1 MNVKRYIFLLA
12 IGLGHQVMMAQNE
25 AQSSQYWAVPTS
37 FNAAMAGCD
46 SALHVTAYD
55 RMQWVGV
62 EGAPKTFYASADM
75 PIQMGRRRLGAGVS
89 VMNDKAGLFTTT
101 HVNLQLS
108 VSLRL
113 WGGRMAIGL
122 QPGFVNQAFDGSGIS
137 VPSGEPWGTGDELPT
152 GTVAG
157 KGFDLGLGVYYERGM
172 WYGGLS
178 MLHLTETEL
187 KLGNSA
193 YSKLQ
198 KTAFFLAGG
207 NIPIKNT
214 LFIIQPSVLVKTV
227 MSKTQTDVTLRMTY
241 DWGERHQGKGTR
253 RFWGG
258 LTFRPEDAVVVMVGA
273 DVGAVRLGYSYD
285 IGISALARESNGS
298 HEIMATWTMPIELE
312 KRLKHPRKS
321 IRIL

>member
-1 MNVKRYIFLLA
+1 MDLRKYIFLLV
-12 IGLGHQVMMAQNE
+12 IGFVYQVMMAQNE

-62 EGAPKTFYASADM
+62 DGAPKTFFASVDM
-75 PIQMGRRRLGAGVS
+75 PFQLRRKRYGGGVS
-89 VMNDKAGLFTTT
+89 VMNDQAGLFTTT
-101 HVNLQLS
+101 YVNLQAS
-108 VSLRL
+108 MSLNL
-113 WGGRMAIGL
+113 WGGRLALGV
-122 QPGFVNQAFDGSGIS
+122 QPGFVNQSFDASGIS
-137 VPSGEPWGTGDELPT
+137 VPSGEPWSSGEDLPT

-157 KGFDLGLGVYYERGM
+157 KGFDLGLGVYYERGW
-172 WYGGLS
+172 WYGGIS
-178 MLHLTETEL
+178 ALHLTEPEL

-198 KTAFFLAGG
+198 NTLFFLAGG

-214 LFIIQPSVLVKTV
+214 LFILQPSVLVKSV
-227 MSKTQTDVTLRMTY
+227 MSKTQTDITLRGTY

-253 RFWGG
+253 RFWLGM
-258 LTFRPEDAVVVMVGA
+258 TIRPEDAVAVMVGA
-273 DVGAVRLGYSYD
+273 EVGAVRLGYSYD

-312 KRLKHPRKS
+312 KKLKHPRKS